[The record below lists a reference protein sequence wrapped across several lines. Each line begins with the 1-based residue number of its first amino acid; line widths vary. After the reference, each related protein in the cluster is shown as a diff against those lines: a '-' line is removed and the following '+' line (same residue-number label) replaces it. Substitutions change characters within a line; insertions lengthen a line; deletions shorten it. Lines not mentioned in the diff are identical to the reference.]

1 MLKNKTVCYILSMIA
16 CLCLCGCQKQ
26 EETKFEA
33 LIAPEKANYDTMQ
46 AEQSDYLVESQGDVS
61 IEFPNALKLSWDTE
75 GATVKEV
82 LVEKGQ
88 EVKAGDVLMSF
99 YVDVDKIALEELE
112 IQLLRKQEDYARKK
126 DVMEVQ
132 IKEAEEEAEEIVNGH
147 SYRIAVLNVEKKR
160 IDYEQYV
167 YQTEKAI
174 AELEREVR
182 EQKELMENTE
192 LKAPIDGVIGSV
204 PYNSE
209 GNAVTVGETL
219 ITMFATD
226 EVLLKV
232 DRADDK
238 LRYNMEVTVTK
249 GNKSNGKQ
257 YSGRVISA
265 PNILP
270 GTVKQDYA
278 LIALDEEL
286 TLADYGYE
294 TKGPGRGYGF
304 MAKMEF
310 TAKYQELNDVLLVSK
325 EAVRKE
331 DGKTYVYILEEGA
344 VHKRFV
350 TVGLTGKNHA
360 WILDGLHEGQAVI
373 LD

>member
-1 MLKNKTVCYILSMIA
+1 MLKNKIICYLLSLTA
-16 CLCLCGCQKQ
+16 CLYLCSCGQP
-26 EETKFEA
+26 EETKIEA
-33 LIAPEKANYDTMQ
+33 LITPEKVNYDTKQ
-46 AEQSDYLVESQGDVS
+46 TEKSDYLVESQGSVS
-61 IEFPNALKLSWDTE
+61 IEFPNALQLSWDTA

-99 YVDVDKIALEELE
+99 SVEVDKIALEELE

-132 IKEAEEEAEEIVNGH
+132 LKEAEEEAEEIVNGH

-174 AELEREVR
+174 AELEKKVR
-182 EQKELMENTE
+182 EQKDLIANTE

-209 GNAVTVGETL
+209 GNPVVVGETL

-232 DRADDK
+232 NRADEK
-238 LRYNMEVTVTK
+238 LRYNMDVIVTK
-249 GNKSNGKQ
+249 NKSSYAGH
-257 YSGRVISA
+257 VISA

-270 GTVKQDYA
+270 GTVNQDYA
-278 LIALDEEL
+278 LIALEEQL

-294 TKGPGRGYGF
+294 TRGPGRGYGF

-310 TAKYQELNDVLLVSK
+310 TAKYQELNDVLLVNK

-331 DGKTYVYILEEGA
+331 DGKNYVYILEDGA

-350 TVGLTGKNHA
+350 TVGLSGKTHT
-360 WILDGLHEGQAVI
+360 WILDGLHEGQEVI

>member
-1 MLKNKTVCYILSMIA
+1 MLKNKFVCYLLSITA
-16 CLCLCGCQKQ
+16 CLCLCGCGKQ
-26 EETKFEA
+26 EETKIEA
-33 LIAPEKANYDTMQ
+33 LIAPEKANYDT
-46 AEQSDYLVESQGDVS
+46 EQVEKADYLTESQGDVS
-61 IEFPNALKLSWDTE
+61 IEFPKELKLSWDVE

-88 EVKAGDVLMSF
+88 EVKAGDVLMTF
-99 YVDVDKIALEELE
+99 QVEVDKIALEELE

-132 IKEAEEEAEEIVNGH
+132 LREAEEEAEEIVNGH

-174 AELEREVR
+174 GELEEKVR
-182 EQKELMENTE
+182 EQKELLVNTE
-192 LKAPIDGVIGSV
+192 MKAPIDGIIGSV
-204 PYNSE
+204 PYSSE
-209 GNAVTVGETL
+209 GEPVAVGETL

-232 DRADDK
+232 SRAGEK
-238 LRYNMEVTVTK
+238 LRYNMEVVVTK

-257 YSGRVISA
+257 YRGRVISA

-270 GTVKQDYA
+270 GTVQQDFA
-278 LIALDEEL
+278 LIALEEEM

-304 MAKMEF
+304 RTKMEF
-310 TAKYQELNDVLLVSK
+310 TAKYQELKDVLLVSK
-325 EAVRKE
+325 EAIRKE
-331 DGKTYVYILEEGA
+331 DGKTYVYILEDGV

-350 TVGLTGKNHA
+350 TVGLSGKTHA
-360 WILDGLHEGQAVI
+360 WILDGLREGQAVI

>member
-1 MLKNKTVCYILSMIA
+1 MLKNKLVCYLLSITA
-16 CLCLCGCQKQ
+16 CLCLCGCGKQ
-26 EETKFEA
+26 EGTKIEA
-33 LIAPEKANYDTMQ
+33 LITPEKANYDTE
-46 AEQSDYLVESQGDVS
+46 AVEKADYLTESQGSVS
-61 IEFPNALKLSWDTE
+61 IEFPKEWKLSWDTA

-99 YVDVDKIALEELE
+99 YAEVDKIALEELE

-132 IKEAEEEAEEIVNGH
+132 LREAEEEAEEIVNGH
-147 SYRIAVLNVEKKR
+147 SYRIAVLNVEKQR

-174 AELEREVR
+174 AELEKKVR
-182 EQKELMENTE
+182 EQKDLIANTE

-209 GNAVTVGETL
+209 GNPVTVGETL

-226 EVLLKV
+226 KVLLKV
-232 DRADDK
+232 NRADEK
-238 LRYNMEVTVTK
+238 LRYNMEVIVTK

-257 YSGRVISA
+257 YSGRIISA

-278 LIALDEEL
+278 LIALEEEL
-286 TLADYGYE
+286 TFADYGYE
-294 TKGPGRGYGF
+294 TRGPGRGYGF
-304 MAKMEF
+304 MSKMEF
-310 TAKYQELNDVLLVSK
+310 SAKYQELNDVLLVNK

-331 DGKTYVYILEEGA
+331 DGKTYVYILENGT

-350 TVGLTGKNHA
+350 TVGLSGKTHA
-360 WILDGLHEGQAVI
+360 WILDGLKEGQSVV

>member
-1 MLKNKTVCYILSMIA
+1 MLKNKLVCYLLSMTA

-33 LIAPEKANYDTMQ
+33 LIAPEKANYDTKQ
-46 AEQSDYLVESQGDVS
+46 VEKSDYLETSQGSVS

-99 YVDVDKIALEELE
+99 YVEVDKIALEELE

-132 IKEAEEEAEEIVNGH
+132 LKEAEEEAEEIVNGH
-147 SYRIAVLNVEKKR
+147 SYRIAVLNVEKQR

-167 YQTEKAI
+167 YQAEKAI
-174 AELEREVR
+174 AELEKKVR
-182 EQKELMENTE
+182 EQKDLIANTE

-204 PYNSE
+204 PYNYE

-232 DRADDK
+232 NRADEK

-249 GNKSNGKQ
+249 NKTSYN
-257 YSGRVISA
+257 GRVISA

-270 GTVKQDYA
+270 GTVNQDYA
-278 LIALDEEL
+278 LIALDEQL

-294 TKGPGRGYGF
+294 TRGPGRGYGF
-304 MAKMEF
+304 MTKMEF
-310 TAKYQELNDVLLVSK
+310 TAKYQELKNVLLVNK

-331 DGKTYVYILEEGA
+331 DGKTYAYILEDGA
-344 VHKRFV
+344 LHKRFV
-350 TVGLTGKNHA
+350 TVGLSGKTHA
-360 WILDGLHEGQAVI
+360 WILDGLKEGQSVV